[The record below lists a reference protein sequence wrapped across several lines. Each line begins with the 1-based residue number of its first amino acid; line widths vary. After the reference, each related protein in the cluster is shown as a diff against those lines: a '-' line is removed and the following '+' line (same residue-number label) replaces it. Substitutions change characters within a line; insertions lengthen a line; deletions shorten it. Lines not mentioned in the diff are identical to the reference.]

1 MKVYEGSIVTCDDA
15 NTVCRYLAED
25 GGKIVF
31 TGDALPEHLQN
42 APLEQLNGR
51 ALLPAFADTHLHF
64 SSYALFSSTLDV
76 REGKSHAEIS
86 DIIRSSVQNQTG
98 KFIIGFGASAHS
110 VREKALISRAQLD
123 RVCPDKPVMI
133 VKYDGHAAI
142 VNSALLREL
151 PAAVS
156 QMRGYHADS
165 GEMNLDAF
173 FAVTNFVTGKVS
185 TIELVRSMLQG
196 MDRLAAK
203 GIGLIH
209 AAEGVGFPADLDVDM
224 VRFLARGQRFAWPV
238 RLFFQTMAVNKVK
251 KRKLP
256 RIGGCFATALD
267 GCFGSEDAALLEPY
281 SNDAQN
287 KGVLYY
293 SDQQVTDFVTEANRA
308 GLQVALHAIGD
319 AAIVQALNAYEAA
332 LRDYPREDHRHII
345 IHASLPTR
353 DSLERIARLGICLS
367 IQPVFLDWP
376 LEPPDYTRHILG
388 DRADRILPLRDML
401 DLGIHMGGGSDAPC
415 TWPDPFVGLY
425 QACNHPVPGQSITI
439 PEALRLFTCE
449 AARLGFDEKQRGSL
463 EVGKTADMTVLN
475 HNPLALQPQQL
486 LSLHAEKLIL
496 AGQEYK
502 PGQRLG
508 SLIAHGIRGTNRQR
522 HRIEREKGTP

>member
-1 MKVYEGSIVTCDDA
+1 MKVYEGSIVTCDAAD
-15 NTVCRYLAED
+15 TVCRYLAED
-25 GGKIVF
+25 DGKIVF
-31 TGDALPEHLQN
+31 LGDALPEHLQN
-42 APLEQLNGR
+42 APIEQLNSR

-76 REGKSHAEIS
+76 REGRSHAEIG
-86 DIIRSSVQNQTG
+86 DIIRSYVQKQAG
-98 KFIIGFGASAHS
+98 KYIIGFGASAHS
-110 VREKALISRAQLD
+110 VREKALVSRGQLD
-123 RVCPDKPVMI
+123 RICPDKPIML

-142 VNSALLREL
+142 VNTALLREL

-156 QMRGYHADS
+156 KMRGYHADS

-173 FAVTNFVTGKVS
+173 FAVTDYVTAKVS
-185 TIELVRSMLQG
+185 TIELIRSMLKG
-196 MDRLAAK
+196 MDRLAGK

-209 AAEGVGFPADLDVDM
+209 TAEGVGFPADLDVDM

-238 RLFFQTMAVNKVK
+238 RLFFQTMDVGKVR
-251 KRKLP
+251 KRRLP

-293 SDQQVTDFVTEANRA
+293 SDKQVTDFVTAANRA
-308 GLQVALHAIGD
+308 GLQVSLHAIGD
-319 AAIVQALNAYEAA
+319 AAIVQALNAFEAA
-332 LRDYPREDHRHII
+332 LIDCPREDHRHII

-367 IQPVFLDWP
+367 IQPVFLDWA

-388 DRADRILPLRDML
+388 DRAGRILPLRDML

-415 TWPDPFVGLY
+415 TWPDPFVGIY

-439 PEALRLFTCE
+439 PEALRLFTHE

-463 EVGKTADMTVLN
+463 EVGKTADMAVLN
-475 HNPLALQPQQL
+475 QNPLALQPQQL
-486 LSLHAEKLIL
+486 LELRAEKLIL
-496 AGQEYK
+496 SGKEYVKGQS
-502 PGQRLG
+502 LV
-508 SLIAHGIRGTNRQR
+508 SLIAHGIAGTNKQR
-522 HRIEREKGTP
+522 